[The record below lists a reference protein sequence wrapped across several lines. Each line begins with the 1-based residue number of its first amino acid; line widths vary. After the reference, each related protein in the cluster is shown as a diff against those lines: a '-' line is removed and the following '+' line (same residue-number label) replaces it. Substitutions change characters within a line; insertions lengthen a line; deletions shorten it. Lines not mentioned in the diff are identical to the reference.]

1 MLRLT
6 IGQGEYFDPKEE
18 RFITIKPVNVRLEHS
33 LRSVAKWE
41 SKWKTSFLSKKQLTR
56 EENIDYIRCMEMTG
70 LIDPKIF
77 DYLTPE
83 QHNQIN
89 EYINDKMTATVINRR
104 GPQGRSR
111 KHETITAEVI
121 YFWMIQNGIPP
132 EYDKWHLNRLL
143 TLIEVCVIK
152 GGPQKKMSMKEQM
165 AQQRA
170 INSARKAQYKTK
182 G

>member
-1 MLRLT
+1 MLQLK

-18 RFITIKPVNVRLEHS
+18 RFIAIKPVNVRLEHS
-33 LRSVAKWE
+33 LKSVAKWE
-41 SKWKTSFLSKKQLTR
+41 SKWKKPFLSTKQLTQ
-56 EENIDYIRCMEMTG
+56 EEAVDYVRCMEMTG
-70 LIDPKIF
+70 LIDPKVF

-89 EYINDKMTATVINRR
+89 EYINDKMTATTITRR
-104 GPQGRSR
+104 GPNKPNRD
-111 KHETITAEVI
+111 KITAEIV

-143 TLIEVCVIK
+143 TLIEVCTIK
-152 GGPQKKMSMKEQM
+152 GGPQKKMSPKEQM

-170 INSARKAQYKTK
+170 INQARKAQYKTK